1 MNRQENKKQGIIQEG
16 LKILYRK
23 GYNGTGIKEITDA
36 AGIPKG
42 SFYTYFKSK
51 EDFAIEAMRYFTE
64 KELASMNRVLTD
76 ENLPPLKRIETLYAM
91 KCEHFIQKNAFSLGC
106 YLCNIT
112 LEMADISQSIAIA
125 ATDAFEC
132 EKQPLLRCLQEAQ
145 MAGEISSKQDIGQ
158 IADLIRNSWLGA
170 LVIMK
175 AAKDKGPLEGFQ
187 QILQD
192 IVLHQEHPY

>member
-1 MNRQENKKQGIIQEG
+1 MINSMNIREDKKQGIIREG

-23 GYNGTGIKEITDA
+23 GYNGTGVKEITDA

-42 SFYTYFKSK
+42 SFYNYFKSK
-51 EDFAIEAMRYFTE
+51 EDFAIAAMRYFTG
-64 KELASMNRVLTD
+64 KELASMNRILTD
-76 ENLPPLKRIETLYAM
+76 ETLPPLKRIETLYTM

-112 LEMADISQSIAIA
+112 LEMADISQSIAA
-125 ATDAFEC
+125 AAADAFER
-132 EKQPLLRCLQEAQ
+132 EKQPLLRCLQQAQ
-145 MAGEISSKQDIGQ
+145 LAGEISPERDIQQ

-175 AAKDKGPLEGFQ
+175 AAKNETPLEGFQ
-187 QILQD
+187 QMLHDIILC
-192 IVLHQEHPY
+192 